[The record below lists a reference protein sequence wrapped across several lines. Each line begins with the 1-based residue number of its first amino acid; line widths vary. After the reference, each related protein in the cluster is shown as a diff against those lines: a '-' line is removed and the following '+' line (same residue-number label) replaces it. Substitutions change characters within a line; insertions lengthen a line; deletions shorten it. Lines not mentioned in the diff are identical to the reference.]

1 MLVRDVMKRHV
12 ITINPEARV
21 IDAAQLMRK
30 YGIGS
35 LIVIEDNEAKGIITK
50 WDILTKVVAE
60 GKDPAEIKV
69 REVMSAP
76 LLTIDHEAT
85 VEEAAM
91 MMVKNKIKKLGV
103 TKDSQLIG
111 IITAYDIVA
120 TEPLFMKQIAELFAY
135 SIEARVGC

>member
-1 MLVRDVMKRHV
+1 MLVRDIMKRHV
-12 ITINPEARV
+12 ITIDPEARV

-30 YGIGS
+30 HSIGS
-35 LIVIEDNEAKGIITK
+35 LIVIKNNEAKGIITK

-69 REVMSAP
+69 RDVMSSP
-76 LLTIDHEAT
+76 LLTIDHEAS

-91 MMVKNKIKKLGV
+91 LMVKNKIKKLGV
-103 TKDSQLIG
+103 TKDNRLIG

-135 SIEARVGC
+135 SINAKIGC